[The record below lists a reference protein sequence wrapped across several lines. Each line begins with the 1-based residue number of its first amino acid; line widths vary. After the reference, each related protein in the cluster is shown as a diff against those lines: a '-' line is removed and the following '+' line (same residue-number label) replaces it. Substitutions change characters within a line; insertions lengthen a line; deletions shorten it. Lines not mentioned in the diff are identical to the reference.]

1 MEFISDV
8 LLAAGALGAGFY
20 CLVLS
25 RRLRKFMQLEKGVG
39 GAIASL
45 STQVDEMSRAVA
57 EARRLASDSTRS
69 LTELTARAGE
79 AERRLGQLLAT
90 AEDLPAASFAPG
102 RARDPIVEKPVDTT
116 EPEELAAGAQTS
128 GRLRLIRRLKQDR
141 RSGPSLLSRR
151 CCLPPGRSGWGTVQ
165 GAPGQKARPS
175 QPKLH
180 KRRTRLPRT
189 ATPMR
194 FCRLSESGKRGWRSG
209 KRS

>member
-8 LLAAGALGAGFY
+8 FLAAGALGAGFY

-57 EARRLASDSTRS
+57 EARRLASNSTRS

-90 AEDLPAASFAPG
+90 AEDLPAASFAPS
-102 RARDPIVEKPVDTT
+102 RARDPIVEKPVDTA

-128 GRLRLIRRLKQDR
+128 GRLRLIRRR
-141 RSGPSLLSRR
+141 G
-151 CCLPPGRSGWGTVQ
+151 GRSVE
-165 GAPGQKARPS
+165 AA
-175 QPKLH
+175 
-180 KRRTRLPRT
+180 
-189 ATPMR
+189 
-194 FCRLSESGKRGWRSG
+194 
-209 KRS
+209 